1 MDCFFDI
8 LFSGTGLL
16 LLSLFLVPTVLI
28 LILTGESE
36 VLSLSNQT
44 RRLLS

>member
-1 MDCFFDI
+1 MDRYFEI
-8 LFSGTGLL
+8 LFSGAALL
-16 LLSLFLVPTVLI
+16 LLSLFLVPIVLI
-28 LILTGESE
+28 LILNGETE